1 MLKIMLINTKK
12 VFERKRFIRICK
24 WLANKEMVT
33 GKMVSDIN
41 VLRFEGKQNKNKS
54 HVTRED
60 PSGNRL
66 SWREVV
72 VRWRRKLRGNL
83 VWGGQH
89 GIGNRLAVYV
99 VMLTFYKMGR
109 SGVSFALGQPMI
121 IIMNIFIVSK

>member
-1 MLKIMLINTKK
+1 
-12 VFERKRFIRICK
+12 
-24 WLANKEMVT
+24 MVT
-33 GKMVSDIN
+33 GKIVSDIN
-41 VLRFEGKQNKNKS
+41 VFSFEGKQNKNKS

-72 VRWRRKLRGNL
+72 VRWRGKLRGNL
-83 VWGGQH
+83 VLGGQH

-99 VMLTFYKMGR
+99 VMLTFYKIGK